1 MKELFTR
8 WGRNLDSEH
17 VLQEYP
23 RPIMMR
29 ETHYEILNGWWEYA
43 FTQNQKKPKQY
54 DGKILVPF
62 SPESVLSGVSR
73 QLMPNEYLW
82 YRTKIKC
89 QEWDNKAL
97 QERLLLH
104 FGAVDQSCKIWM
116 NGHFVVSHVGG
127 YLPFSCDISEY
138 VHSGENEL
146 VIMVQDLSDTSYHA
160 KGKQKL
166 KRGGM
171 YYTAQSGIW
180 QTVWMEYVPQD
191 RIKNVETKY
200 IKTEKQKGKS
210 TLNNCVNASEKV
222 KYIFRQSQNRKI

>member
-62 SPESVLSGVSR
+62 SPESVLFRVSR

-160 KGKQKL
+160 KGKQKFETWRDVL
-166 KRGGM
+166 YCSKWNM
-171 YYTAQSGIW
+171 ADCVDGICSAR
-180 QTVWMEYVPQD
+180 PD
-191 RIKNVETKY
+191 KKCRN
-200 IKTEKQKGKS
+200 
-210 TLNNCVNASEKV
+210 
-222 KYIFRQSQNRKI
+222 

>member
-1 MKELFTR
+1 
-8 WGRNLDSEH
+8 
-17 VLQEYP
+17 
-23 RPIMMR
+23 
-29 ETHYEILNGWWEYA
+29 
-43 FTQNQKKPKQY
+43 
-54 DGKILVPF
+54 
-62 SPESVLSGVSR
+62 
-73 QLMPNEYLW
+73 
-82 YRTKIKC
+82 
-89 QEWDNKAL
+89 
-97 QERLLLH
+97 
-104 FGAVDQSCKIWM
+104 M
-116 NGHFVVSHVGG
+116 NDFVVSHVGG

-200 IKTEKQKGKS
+200 IKTEKQKEKS
-210 TLNNCVNASEKV
+210 TLNNCVMHREGKIIYSDSLRTER
-222 KYIFRQSQNRKI
+222 FDCTNRY

>member
-17 VLQEYP
+17 VLKEYP

-62 SPESVLSGVSR
+62 SPESVLSGISR

-146 VIMVQDLSDTSYHA
+146 VIMVQDLFRYIVSC
-160 KGKQKL
+160 KGQTKIETWRDVLYCSKWN
-166 KRGGM
+166 M
-171 YYTAQSGIW
+171 ADCVDGICSAR
-180 QTVWMEYVPQD
+180 PD
-191 RIKNVETKY
+191 KKCRN
-200 IKTEKQKGKS
+200 
-210 TLNNCVNASEKV
+210 
-222 KYIFRQSQNRKI
+222 

>member
-1 MKELFTR
+1 MKELFTQ

-62 SPESVLSGVSR
+62 SPESVLLGVSR

-89 QEWDNKAL
+89 
-97 QERLLLH
+97 
-104 FGAVDQSCKIWM
+104 
-116 NGHFVVSHVGG
+116 
-127 YLPFSCDISEY
+127 
-138 VHSGENEL
+138 
-146 VIMVQDLSDTSYHA
+146 
-160 KGKQKL
+160 
-166 KRGGM
+166 
-171 YYTAQSGIW
+171 
-180 QTVWMEYVPQD
+180 
-191 RIKNVETKY
+191 
-200 IKTEKQKGKS
+200 
-210 TLNNCVNASEKV
+210 
-222 KYIFRQSQNRKI
+222 

>member
-17 VLQEYP
+17 VLKEYP

-62 SPESVLSGVSR
+62 SPESALSGVSR

-89 QEWDNKAL
+89 
-97 QERLLLH
+97 
-104 FGAVDQSCKIWM
+104 
-116 NGHFVVSHVGG
+116 
-127 YLPFSCDISEY
+127 
-138 VHSGENEL
+138 
-146 VIMVQDLSDTSYHA
+146 
-160 KGKQKL
+160 
-166 KRGGM
+166 
-171 YYTAQSGIW
+171 
-180 QTVWMEYVPQD
+180 
-191 RIKNVETKY
+191 
-200 IKTEKQKGKS
+200 
-210 TLNNCVNASEKV
+210 
-222 KYIFRQSQNRKI
+222 

>member
-17 VLQEYP
+17 VLKEYP

-82 YRTKIKC
+82 YHRT
-89 QEWDNKAL
+89 
-97 QERLLLH
+97 
-104 FGAVDQSCKIWM
+104 FSVDGIIRHYK
-116 NGHFVVSHVGG
+116 N
-127 YLPFSCDISEY
+127 D
-138 VHSGENEL
+138 
-146 VIMVQDLSDTSYHA
+146 
-160 KGKQKL
+160 
-166 KRGGM
+166 
-171 YYTAQSGIW
+171 YY
-180 QTVWMEYVPQD
+180 
-191 RIKNVETKY
+191 Y
-200 IKTEKQKGKS
+200 ILEQ
-210 TLNNCVNASEKV
+210 
-222 KYIFRQSQNRKI
+222 

>member
-17 VLQEYP
+17 VLKEYP

-104 FGAVDQSCKIWM
+104 FGAVDQSCKI
-116 NGHFVVSHVGG
+116 
-127 YLPFSCDISEY
+127 
-138 VHSGENEL
+138 
-146 VIMVQDLSDTSYHA
+146 
-160 KGKQKL
+160 
-166 KRGGM
+166 
-171 YYTAQSGIW
+171 
-180 QTVWMEYVPQD
+180 
-191 RIKNVETKY
+191 
-200 IKTEKQKGKS
+200 
-210 TLNNCVNASEKV
+210 
-222 KYIFRQSQNRKI
+222 

>member
-17 VLQEYP
+17 VLKEYP

-138 VHSGENEL
+138 VHSGEN
-146 VIMVQDLSDTSYHA
+146 D
-160 KGKQKL
+160 
-166 KRGGM
+166 
-171 YYTAQSGIW
+171 W
-180 QTVWMEYVPQD
+180 
-191 RIKNVETKY
+191 
-200 IKTEKQKGKS
+200 
-210 TLNNCVNASEKV
+210 
-222 KYIFRQSQNRKI
+222 